1 MINLINK
8 EPDLYHKLAKKL
20 AKWEKNE
27 CIEPSWLEEGW
38 RKITNRYH
46 QQLMHN
52 EIKTAQDLY
61 KKK

>member
-1 MINLINK
+1 MSVMNPHGWK
-8 EPDLYHKLAKKL
+8 
-20 AKWEKNE
+20 
-27 CIEPSWLEEGW
+27 EGW

-61 KKK
+61 KKNR

>member
-1 MINLINK
+1 MG
-8 EPDLYHKLAKKL
+8 E
-20 AKWEKNE
+20 NE

-61 KKK
+61 KKNR